1 VNLCP
6 DVSKDWPEVLT
17 FAMPTGLP
25 PADLPAD
32 FPVDFPVDVLMEVA
46 DADLAPEVAV
56 DLVWDQRD
64 EEKLW
69 PDVSSLVV

>member
-1 VNLCP
+1 
-6 DVSKDWPEVLT
+6 
-17 FAMPTGLP
+17 
-25 PADLPAD
+25 
-32 FPVDFPVDVLMEVA
+32 VDFPVDVLTEVA

-69 PDVSSLVV
+69 LDVSSLVVWSK